1 LPQKNKFRDGVGSF
15 NKELSRDPRG
25 LLTLYNAAHMAVPGE
40 AVLDDAIAFA
50 RRHLEDEA
58 ARGKLR
64 SPLAEQVCRAL
75 ETPRPRFMRRLETM
89 HYISEYEKEEGHN
102 ATVLELAR
110 LDFNLVR
117 SLHLK
122 ELRSLTL

>member
-1 LPQKNKFRDGVGSF
+1 MGNF
-15 NKELSRDPRG
+15 NIELSRDPRG

-50 RRHLEDEA
+50 RRHLEA
-58 ARGKLR
+58 ARAKLR
-64 SPLAEQVCRAL
+64 SPLSEQVGRVL

-89 HYISEYEKEEGHN
+89 HYISEYEKEEDHKAHN

-110 LDFNLVR
+110 LDLNLVR

>member
-1 LPQKNKFRDGVGSF
+1 MFDKFRDGTGSF
-15 NKELSRDPRG
+15 SIELSRDPRG

-40 AVLDDAIAFA
+40 AVLDAAIAFA
-50 RRHLEDEA
+50 RRHLKDEA
-58 ARGKLR
+58 ARGKLG
-64 SPLAEQVCRAL
+64 SPLAEQVRRAL

-89 HYISEYEKEEGHN
+89 HYITEYEKEDGHD
-102 ATVLELAR
+102 ATLLEIAR
-110 LDFNLVR
+110 MDLNLVR